1 MLSAS
6 IVAAI
11 QNSEYTVPT
20 GRDTFIPSFVRQFE
34 PIMKSANNNSGKQT
48 MIRGWMSGSE
58 NHIQPRP
65 AENSSRHEQQP
76 PTTSAPILV
85 GSPLTSSSSSLENSQ
100 PIVLEGRV
108 IHEAPNGNMRR
119 KIYMQGGED
128 QDQQTNTLVH
138 LDAERFPQTE
148 QWMSIKHARKLICP
162 GIVLYVEGIVST
174 SELLSE
180 NEDVEEDVH
189 QVLLA
194 SRIQVISVLPAT
206 PYLARLLSF
215 PLETLC
221 QLFPE
226 RGIGDA
232 PSSSVASSG
241 ALTPLPMALVLAL
254 QPCSIQRCKEIFRLC
269 NDERDSGRSATLFKN
284 EALVQVCNEIREFQG
299 WTSTRSPHGRPPRTT
314 VKTWEA
320 LLRMEQLWCRETDGI
335 EENLDENKWKPSQTQ
350 NTENPHGQGGT
361 PSLPEHVDS
370 QSHARVVYGGVD
382 VDPSLNLPDL
392 TDERRIRYA
401 EERKR
406 PQIQR
411 MLKLI
416 RRLTGFSDD
425 DIERKSESHVKDAPI
440 ELHLLDIGG
449 GRGDLANA
457 VTAFFAQPEIQK
469 HVSAHLTVIDINQ
482 PSLDAGKA
490 RAEAS
495 DLQSYMSFVYCDLSE
510 QHQVEKLLSEKKK
523 VDLVFGLHCCGGLA
537 EAAVELAI
545 ASCAAFCVSTCC
557 FRSNENLAS
566 LTRLSENIALSRTDH
581 ESDQIYTSLEK
592 EDDPQSILSR
602 QKRDRERVSTLA
614 VLAGAQGQHRAMR
627 AYNAMRLVAVEQRFN
642 EIHNSSTSCGSV
654 CMRTWQESFPIEFSV
669 QNRIMVGTPI

>member
-1 MLSAS
+1 
-6 IVAAI
+6 
-11 QNSEYTVPT
+11 
-20 GRDTFIPSFVRQFE
+20 
-34 PIMKSANNNSGKQT
+34 
-48 MIRGWMSGSE
+48 
-58 NHIQPRP
+58 
-65 AENSSRHEQQP
+65 
-76 PTTSAPILV
+76 
-85 GSPLTSSSSSLENSQ
+85 
-100 PIVLEGRV
+100 
-108 IHEAPNGNMRR
+108 MRR
-119 KIYMQGGED
+119 KIYMQCGED
-128 QDQQTNTLVH
+128 QDRQTNITLVH

-148 QWMSIKHARKLICP
+148 LWMSIKHARKLICL

-174 SELLSE
+174 NELLSSE
-180 NEDVEEDVH
+180 NEEVEGDVQ

-194 SRIQVISVLPAT
+194 TRIQVSSVLPAT

-226 RGIGDA
+226 RDIVEA
-232 PSSSVASSG
+232 PSSSI
-241 ALTPLPMALVLAL
+241 TIPMALVLAL
-254 QPCSIQRCKEIFRLC
+254 QPCTIQQCKELFRLC
-269 NDERDSGRSATLFKN
+269 NHERDSGRSATLFKN
-284 EALVQVCNEIREFQG
+284 EALVQVCKQIREFQG

-320 LLRMEQLWCRETDGI
+320 LLRMEQLWCRETDGV
-335 EENLDENKWKPSQTQ
+335 EDNLDENKWKPSQTQ
-350 NTENPHGQGGT
+350 NTEIYPHGQGGT
-361 PSLPEHVDS
+361 TPSLQDHDDS
-370 QSHARVVYGGVD
+370 QSHERVVYGGVD

-416 RRLTGFSDD
+416 SRLTGFSDD
-425 DIERKSESHVKDAPI
+425 NIERKSESRAQDAPT

-457 VTAFFAQPEIQK
+457 VAAFFAQPQIQK
-469 HVSAHLTVIDINQ
+469 HVCAHVTVIDINQ
-482 PSLDAGKA
+482 PSLEAGKA

-495 DLQSYMSFVYCDLSE
+495 DLQSYMSYVYCDLGE
-510 QHQVEKLLSEKKK
+510 KHEVEKLLSERKK

-557 FRSNENLAS
+557 FRSNEHLAS

-581 ESDQIYTSLEK
+581 ESDQNTSLEK
-592 EDDPQSILSR
+592 QHDLQSIRSR

-627 AYNAMRLVAVEQRFN
+627 TYNAMRLVAVEQRFN
-642 EIHNSSTSCGSV
+642 EIHNSSTLTSCGSV
-654 CMRTWQESFPIEFSV
+654 SMRTWQESFPIEFSV
-669 QNRIMVGTPI
+669 QNRIMVGTPM

>member
-1 MLSAS
+1 
-6 IVAAI
+6 
-11 QNSEYTVPT
+11 
-20 GRDTFIPSFVRQFE
+20 
-34 PIMKSANNNSGKQT
+34 
-48 MIRGWMSGSE
+48 MSGAE
-58 NHIQPRP
+58 NHAQPRP
-65 AENSSRHEQQP
+65 AENSSRPEQQP
-76 PTTSAPILV
+76 PTTSLPILV
-85 GSPLTSSSSSLENSQ
+85 GSPLTSSSLEIEKSQ
-100 PIVLEGRV
+100 LIVLEGRV
-108 IHEAPNGNMRR
+108 IRETPNGNMRR
-119 KIYMQGGED
+119 KLYMQGVED
-128 QDQQTNTLVH
+128 QDRQTNTLVH

-148 QWMSIKHARKLICP
+148 LWMSIKHARKLICP
-162 GIVLYVEGIVST
+162 GIVLHVEGIVSR
-174 SELLSE
+174 
-180 NEDVEEDVH
+180 NEVEKDV
-189 QVLLA
+189 QLVLLA
-194 SRIQVISVLPAT
+194 TRIQVISVLPAT

-226 RGIGDA
+226 RDIVDA
-232 PSSSVASSG
+232 SSSSVASSG
-241 ALTPLPMALVLAL
+241 SLITLPMALVLAL
-254 QPCSIQRCKEIFRLC
+254 QPCSIQRCKELFRLC
-269 NDERDSGRSATLFKN
+269 NHERDSGRSATLFKN
-284 EALVQVCNEIREFQG
+284 EALVQACKDIREFQG

-335 EENLDENKWKPSQTQ
+335 ETDGIEENLDENKWKPSQTQ
-350 NTENPHGQGGT
+350 KPENPHGQGRT
-361 PSLPEHVDS
+361 PSLQDHDDS
-370 QSHARVVYGGVD
+370 RSHERIVYGGVD

-392 TDERRIRYA
+392 TDERRIRYV

-425 DIERKSESHVKDAPI
+425 DIKRKSESRAQDAPI
-440 ELHLLDIGG
+440 QLHLLDIGG

-469 HVSAHLTVIDINQ
+469 HVCAHVTVIDINQ

-490 RAEAS
+490 RAEAA
-495 DLQSYMSFVYCDLSE
+495 DLQSYMSFVYCDLGE
-510 QHQVEKLLSEKKK
+510 KHEVEKLLSEKNK

-557 FRSNENLAS
+557 FRSNEHLAS

-581 ESDQIYTSLEK
+581 ESDQNTSLEK
-592 EDDPQSILSR
+592 QQHDLQSILSR

-614 VLAGAQGQHRAMR
+614 VLAGAQGQHRAIR

-654 CMRTWQESFPIEFSV
+654 SMRTWQESFPIEFSV
-669 QNRIMVGTPI
+669 QNRIMVGTPM